1 MSTSRDYYEIL
12 GVTKDADGD
21 AIKKAYRK
29 AAMQFHPDKNPGDQ
43 EAENKFKE
51 AAEAYEVLSNSEK
64 RSQYDRFGHAAFKG
78 GRSQPGFQDMDDIF
92 ANFGDIFSD
101 FFGGGSSQRSTR
113 RGGPRRGAD
122 LRYVTEI
129 SLKDVIE
136 GIDREIEFDIDDDC
150 EKCHGTGA
158 EKGSTPVTCP
168 TCGGRGQVVRAQGFF
183 SMASTCPQCNGE
195 GQIIKDPCKSCKGK
209 GRVKSHRKINLTI
222 PPGVDTGTRLRV
234 ANEGEGGFR
243 GGPAGDLYVEVA
255 VKDDARFE
263 RDGNDLIG
271 NIEVDYLQM
280 LLGAELEVETVTNT
294 LKVQLEPHSQIGDTL
309 KVSGEGV
316 PMLRGS
322 RRGDLYLRVAVKF
335 PKKLSTEEQ
344 KLLQQAAEIRGVP
357 AGKTGSKPWFSA
369 KKNK

>member
-1 MSTSRDYYEIL
+1 MSTTRDYYEIL
-12 GVTKDADGD
+12 GVSRDADAD
-21 AIKKAYRK
+21 SIKKAYRK

-129 SLKDVIE
+129 TLKDVIE
-136 GIDREIEFDIDDDC
+136 GVDREIEFDIDDDC

-158 EKGSTPVTCP
+158 EKGSHPITCP

-195 GQIIKDPCKSCKGK
+195 GQIVKDPCKSCKGK
-209 GRVKSHRKINLTI
+209 GRVKSHRKIDLTI
-222 PPGVDTGTRLRV
+222 PAGVDTGTRLRV
-234 ANEGEGGFR
+234 ASEGEGGFK

-255 VKDDARFE
+255 VKDDPRFE

-271 NIEVDYLQM
+271 NLEVDYLQM
-280 LLGAELEVETVTNT
+280 ILGAEIEVETVTHTVN
-294 LKVQLEPHSQIGDTL
+294 VHLEPHSQVGDML
-309 KVSGEGV
+309 KVAEEGV

-322 RRGDLYLRVAVKF
+322 RRGDLFLRLSVKF
-335 PKKLSTEEQ
+335 PKKLSGDEQ
-344 KLLQQAAEIRGVP
+344 KLLEQVAEVRGVP
-357 AGKTGSKPWFSA
+357 TGKAGSKTWFHG